1 MPFEADPGK
10 AADSPMTYG
19 EHTRKMSAVH
29 KLYDAAVKRGE
40 SIAKLESDLAEAS
53 AKLSNMPDAAKA
65 AKRLE
70 KAELAAAD
78 WQQKHETYVAESTTK
93 EVMLTLGITDTE
105 DEDQA
110 YMRWQFERSG
120 ETDFTK
126 FAPARHASDTHFRSA
141 DAAPT
146 PESAVDPAAAPAARP
161 APVRT
166 NGGITPPP
174 KPGAVRDRSWL
185 AAQPNAWKNDRSNWK
200 EIDLINGI
208 EPRS

>member
-29 KLYDAAVKRGE
+29 KLYDAAVRRGE
-40 SIAKLESDLAEAS
+40 SIAKLESDLAEAT

-78 WQQKHETYVAESTTK
+78 WESKFTTATSEYTTEKALLTAGIVDPEDMALVRYKFEQSGADDFGKYLTNGARTDKHLAALFAAPASESPP
-93 EVMLTLGITDTE
+93 EP
-105 DEDQA
+105 
-110 YMRWQFERSG
+110 
-120 ETDFTK
+120 ETD
-126 FAPARHASDTHFRSA
+126 
-141 DAAPT
+141 
-146 PESAVDPAAAPAARP
+146 PAARP

-185 AAQPNAWKNDRSNWK
+185 ATQSNAWKNDRSNWK

>member
-19 EHTRKMSAVH
+19 EHARKMSAVH
-29 KLYDAAVKRGE
+29 KLYDGAVKRGE

-78 WQQKHETYVAESTTK
+78 WES
-93 EVMLTLGITDTE
+93 
-105 DEDQA
+105 
-110 YMRWQFERSG
+110 
-120 ETDFTK
+120 K
-126 FAPARHASDTHFRSA
+126 FATATSEYTTEKALLTAGIVDPEDMALVRYKYEQSGGDDFGKYLATGARTDKHLAALF
-141 DAAPT
+141 AAPAPELT
-146 PESAVDPAAAPAARP
+146 PEPESAARP
-161 APVRT
+161 APVPT

-174 KPGAVRDRSWL
+174 PPGAVRDRSWL
-185 AAQPNAWKNDRSNWK
+185 AGQPNAWKNDRSNWK